1 MTALK
6 PKKKYNYYFT
16 NNMNNQHLLDSFL
29 ETVLE
34 PDKETINYHG
44 VEIPFP
50 SLAQAELDR
59 QFNLNLKNNVSP
71 RDFEKVVDGVIVS
84 IKLDL
89 KKKYKLYYFLLYNIS
104 YLRKNKIDLTKESKF
119 NLEEIN
125 ELLFS
130 TEENVFKYYEQIKRL
145 SLN

>member
-1 MTALK
+1 
-6 PKKKYNYYFT
+6 
-16 NNMNNQHLLDSFL
+16 MNNQHLLDSFL

-104 YLRKNKIDLTKESKF
+104 YLRKNKIGLTKESKF

>member
-1 MTALK
+1 
-6 PKKKYNYYFT
+6 
-16 NNMNNQHLLDSFL
+16 MNNQHLLDSFL

-44 VEIPFP
+44 VEVPFP

-59 QFNLNLKNNVSP
+59 QFNINLKNNISP
-71 RDFEKVVDGVIVS
+71 RDFEKVIDGVIVS

-89 KKKYKLYYFLLYNIS
+89 KKKYKFYYFLLYNIS
-104 YLRKNKIDLTKESKF
+104 YLRKNKIRLTKF
-119 NLEEIN
+119 NFEEIN

-130 TEENVFKYYEQIKRL
+130 SEDHIYLYYDKIKKL

>member
-1 MTALK
+1 
-6 PKKKYNYYFT
+6 
-16 NNMNNQHLLDSFL
+16 MNNQHLLDSFL

-34 PDKETINYHG
+34 PDKETINYYG
-44 VEIPFP
+44 VEVPFP

-59 QFNLNLKNNVSP
+59 QFNINLKNNVSP
-71 RDFEKVVDGVIVS
+71 RDFEKVIDGVIVS

-104 YLRKNKIDLTKESKF
+104 YLRKNKINLTKF
-119 NLEEIN
+119 NFEEIN

-130 TEENVFKYYEQIKRL
+130 SEDHIYSYYDKIKQL

>member
-6 PKKKYNYYFT
+6 LKKKYNYYFA

-34 PDKETINYHG
+34 PDKETINYYG
-44 VEIPFP
+44 VEVPFP

-71 RDFEKVVDGVIVS
+71 RDFEKVIDEVIVS

-104 YLRKNKIDLTKESKF
+104 YLRKNKINPTKF
-119 NLEEIN
+119 NFEEIN

-130 TEENVFKYYEQIKRL
+130 SEDHIYSYYDKIKQL

>member
-1 MTALK
+1 
-6 PKKKYNYYFT
+6 
-16 NNMNNQHLLDSFL
+16 MNNQHLLDSFL

-44 VEIPFP
+44 VEVPFP

-59 QFNLNLKNNVSP
+59 QFNINLKNNVSP
-71 RDFEKVVDGVIVS
+71 RDFEKVIDGVIVS

-89 KKKYKLYYFLLYNIS
+89 KRKYKLYYFLLYNIS
-104 YLRKNKIDLTKESKF
+104 YLRKNKINLTKF
-119 NLEEIN
+119 NFEEIN

-130 TEENVFKYYEQIKRL
+130 SEDHIYSYYNKIKQL

>member
-1 MTALK
+1 
-6 PKKKYNYYFT
+6 
-16 NNMNNQHLLDSFL
+16 MNNQHLLDSFL

-34 PDKETINYHG
+34 PDKETINYYG
-44 VEIPFP
+44 VEVPFP

-71 RDFEKVVDGVIVS
+71 RDFEKVIDGVIVS

-89 KKKYKLYYFLLYNIS
+89 KRKYKLYYFLLYNIS
-104 YLRKNKIDLTKESKF
+104 YLRKNKINLTKF
-119 NLEEIN
+119 DFEEIN

-130 TEENVFKYYEQIKRL
+130 SEDHIYSYYDKIKQL

>member
-1 MTALK
+1 
-6 PKKKYNYYFT
+6 
-16 NNMNNQHLLDSFL
+16 MNNQHLLDSFL

-34 PDKETINYHG
+34 PDKETINYYG
-44 VEIPFP
+44 VEVPFP

-71 RDFEKVVDGVIVS
+71 RDFEKVIDGVIVS

-104 YLRKNKIDLTKESKF
+104 YLRKNKINTTKF
-119 NLEEIN
+119 NFEEMN
-125 ELLFS
+125 KLLFS
-130 TEENVFKYYEQIKRL
+130 SEDHIYSYYDKIKQL

>member
-1 MTALK
+1 
-6 PKKKYNYYFT
+6 
-16 NNMNNQHLLDSFL
+16 MNNQYLLDSFL

-44 VEIPFP
+44 VEFPFP

-71 RDFEKVVDGVIVS
+71 REFEKVVDGVIVS

-89 KKKYKLYYFLLYNIS
+89 NRKYKLYYFLLYYIS
-104 YLRKNKIDLTKESKF
+104 YLKKNKIDLIKENKF

-130 TEENVFKYYEQIKRL
+130 TEDHIYSYYEKVKRL

>member
-1 MTALK
+1 
-6 PKKKYNYYFT
+6 
-16 NNMNNQHLLDSFL
+16 MNNQILLDSFL

-34 PDKETINYHG
+34 PDKETINYYG
-44 VEIPFP
+44 FEVPFP

-71 RDFEKVVDGVIVS
+71 RDFEKVIDGVIVS

-104 YLRKNKIDLTKESKF
+104 YLRKNKINPTKF
-119 NLEEIN
+119 NFEEIN

-130 TEENVFKYYEQIKRL
+130 SEDHIYSYYVKIKQL

>member
-1 MTALK
+1 
-6 PKKKYNYYFT
+6 
-16 NNMNNQHLLDSFL
+16 MNNQHLLDSFL

-44 VEIPFP
+44 VEVPFP

-71 RDFEKVVDGVIVS
+71 RDFEKVIDGVIVS

-104 YLRKNKIDLTKESKF
+104 YLRKNKVDITKENKF
-119 NLEEIN
+119 NFEKAN

-130 TEENVFKYYEQIKRL
+130 TEENICKYYEQIKRL

>member
-1 MTALK
+1 
-6 PKKKYNYYFT
+6 
-16 NNMNNQHLLDSFL
+16 MNNQHLLDSFL

-44 VEIPFP
+44 VEVPFP

-71 RDFEKVVDGVIVS
+71 RDFEKVIDGVIVS

-104 YLRKNKIDLTKESKF
+104 YLRKNKINLTKF
-119 NLEEIN
+119 DFEEIN

-130 TEENVFKYYEQIKRL
+130 SEDRIYSYYDKIKQL

>member
-1 MTALK
+1 
-6 PKKKYNYYFT
+6 
-16 NNMNNQHLLDSFL
+16 MNNQHLLDSFL

-34 PDKETINYHG
+34 PDKETINYNG
-44 VEIPFP
+44 VEVPFP

-59 QFNLNLKNNVSP
+59 QFNKSLKNNVSP
-71 RDFEKVVDGVIVS
+71 REFERVVDGVIAS

-104 YLRKNKIDLTKESKF
+104 YLRKNKIDITKENKF
-119 NLEEIN
+119 NFEKVN

-130 TEENVFKYYEQIKRL
+130 TEDNIFKYYEQIKRL

>member
-1 MTALK
+1 
-6 PKKKYNYYFT
+6 
-16 NNMNNQHLLDSFL
+16 MNSQHLLDSFL

-34 PDKETINYHG
+34 PDKETINYHC
-44 VEIPFP
+44 VEVPFP

-59 QFNLNLKNNVSP
+59 QFNINLKNNVSP
-71 RDFEKVVDGVIVS
+71 RDFEKVIDGVIVS

-104 YLRKNKIDLTKESKF
+104 YLRKNKINLTKF
-119 NLEEIN
+119 DFEEIN

-130 TEENVFKYYEQIKRL
+130 SEDHIYSYYDKIKQL

>member
-1 MTALK
+1 
-6 PKKKYNYYFT
+6 
-16 NNMNNQHLLDSFL
+16 MNNQHLLDSFL

-34 PDKETINYHG
+34 PDKETINYYG
-44 VEIPFP
+44 FEVPFP

-71 RDFEKVVDGVIVS
+71 RDFEKVIDRVIVS

-104 YLRKNKIDLTKESKF
+104 YLRKNKIDITKENKF
-119 NLEEIN
+119 NFENVN

-130 TEENVFKYYEQIKRL
+130 TEENIFKCYEQIKRL

>member
-1 MTALK
+1 
-6 PKKKYNYYFT
+6 
-16 NNMNNQHLLDSFL
+16 MNNQHLLDSFL

-34 PDKETINYHG
+34 PDKDTINYHG
-44 VEIPFP
+44 VDVPFP
-50 SLAQAELDR
+50 SLAQAELNR

-71 RDFEKVVDGVIVS
+71 RDFEKVIDGVIVS

-89 KKKYKLYYFLLYNIS
+89 KRKYKLYYFLLYNIS
-104 YLRKNKIDLTKESKF
+104 YLRKNKIDLTKF
-119 NLEEIN
+119 NFEEIN

-130 TEENVFKYYEQIKRL
+130 SEDHIYSYYNKIKQL

>member
-1 MTALK
+1 
-6 PKKKYNYYFT
+6 
-16 NNMNNQHLLDSFL
+16 MNNQHLLDSFL

-59 QFNLNLKNNVSP
+59 QFNLNLKNNVAP

-89 KKKYKLYYFLLYNIS
+89 KRKYKLYYFLLYNIS
-104 YLRKNKIDLTKESKF
+104 YLRNNKIDLTKENKF

-130 TEENVFKYYEQIKRL
+130 TEENIFKYYEKIKRL

>member
-1 MTALK
+1 
-6 PKKKYNYYFT
+6 
-16 NNMNNQHLLDSFL
+16 MNSQLLLDNFL

-34 PDKETINYHG
+34 PDKETITYYG
-44 VEIPFP
+44 VEVPFP
-50 SLAQAELDR
+50 SLAQAELER

-71 RDFEKVVDGVIVS
+71 RDFEKVIEIVVVN

-89 KKKYKLYYFLLYNIS
+89 EKKYKLYYFLLYNIS
-104 YLRKNKIDLTKESKF
+104 YLKKNKIDFTKF

-130 TEENVFKYYEQIKRL
+130 NENHIYSYYDKIKQL

>member
-1 MTALK
+1 
-6 PKKKYNYYFT
+6 
-16 NNMNNQHLLDSFL
+16 MNNQHLLDSFL

-44 VEIPFP
+44 VEVSFP

-71 RDFEKVVDGVIVS
+71 RDFEKVFDGVIVS

-89 KKKYKLYYFLLYNIS
+89 K
-104 YLRKNKIDLTKESKF
+104 RKITAKW
-119 NLEEIN
+119 
-125 ELLFS
+125 
-130 TEENVFKYYEQIKRL
+130 
-145 SLN
+145 

>member
-1 MTALK
+1 
-6 PKKKYNYYFT
+6 
-16 NNMNNQHLLDSFL
+16 MNNQHLLDSFL

-44 VEIPFP
+44 VEVPFP

-59 QFNLNLKNNVSP
+59 QFNLNLKSNVSP
-71 RDFEKVVDGVIVS
+71 RDFEKVIDEVIVS

-104 YLRKNKIDLTKESKF
+104 YLRKNKINPTKF
-119 NLEEIN
+119 NFEEIN

-130 TEENVFKYYEQIKRL
+130 TEENIFKYYKQIKRL

>member
-1 MTALK
+1 
-6 PKKKYNYYFT
+6 
-16 NNMNNQHLLDSFL
+16 MNNQHLLDSFL

-34 PDKETINYHG
+34 SDKETINYHG
-44 VEIPFP
+44 VEVPFP

-71 RDFEKVVDGVIVS
+71 RDFEKVIDGVIVS

-89 KKKYKLYYFLLYNIS
+89 KKKYKLYYYLLYNFS
-104 YLRKNKIDLTKESKF
+104 YLRKNKIDITKENKF
-119 NLEEIN
+119 NFEKVN

-130 TEENVFKYYEQIKRL
+130 TEENIFKYYEQVKRL

>member
-1 MTALK
+1 
-6 PKKKYNYYFT
+6 
-16 NNMNNQHLLDSFL
+16 MNNQHLLDSFL

-44 VEIPFP
+44 VEVPFP

-59 QFNLNLKNNVSP
+59 QFNLNLKNNVAP

-89 KKKYKLYYFLLYNIS
+89 KRKYKLYYFLLYNIS

>member
-6 PKKKYNYYFT
+6 LKKKYNYYFA

-44 VEIPFP
+44 VEVPFP

-59 QFNLNLKNNVSP
+59 QFNLNIKNNVSP
-71 RDFEKVVDGVIVS
+71 RDFEKVIDGVIAS

-89 KKKYKLYYFLLYNIS
+89 KRKYKLYYFLLYNIS
-104 YLRKNKIDLTKESKF
+104 YLRKNMIDLTNKNKF
-119 NLEEIN
+119 NFETVN

-130 TEENVFKYYEQIKRL
+130 TEENIFKYYEQIKRL

>member
-1 MTALK
+1 ME
-6 PKKKYNYYFT
+6 
-16 NNMNNQHLLDSFL
+16 NQHLLDSFL

-34 PDKETINYHG
+34 TDNETINYHG
-44 VEIPFP
+44 VEVPFP
-50 SLAQAELDR
+50 SLAQAELDH
-59 QFNLNLKNNVSP
+59 QFNLNLKNNVLP

-89 KKKYKLYYFLLYNIS
+89 KRKYKLYYFLLYNIS

-130 TEENVFKYYEQIKRL
+130 TEENIFKHYEQIKRL

>member
-1 MTALK
+1 
-6 PKKKYNYYFT
+6 
-16 NNMNNQHLLDSFL
+16 MNNQHLLDGFL

-34 PDKETINYHG
+34 PDNETINYYG
-44 VEIPFP
+44 VEVPFP

-71 RDFEKVVDGVIVS
+71 RDFEKVIDGVIVS

-104 YLRKNKIDLTKESKF
+104 YLRKNKINLTKF
-119 NLEEIN
+119 NFEEIN

-130 TEENVFKYYEQIKRL
+130 SEDHIYSYYDKIKQL

>member
-1 MTALK
+1 
-6 PKKKYNYYFT
+6 
-16 NNMNNQHLLDSFL
+16 MNNQHLLDSFL

-34 PDKETINYHG
+34 PDKETINYFG
-44 VEIPFP
+44 VEVPFP

-71 RDFEKVVDGVIVS
+71 RDFEKVIDGVIVS

-89 KKKYKLYYFLLYNIS
+89 KIKYKLYYFLLYNIS
-104 YLRKNKIDLTKESKF
+104 YLRKNKINLTKF
-119 NLEEIN
+119 NFEEIN

-130 TEENVFKYYEQIKRL
+130 TEDHIYSHYVKIKLL

>member
-1 MTALK
+1 MS
-6 PKKKYNYYFT
+6 NH
-16 NNMNNQHLLDSFL
+16 HLLDSFL

-44 VEIPFP
+44 VEIPFQ

-59 QFNLNLKNNVSP
+59 QFNLNLKNNVAP

-89 KKKYKLYYFLLYNIS
+89 KRKYKLYYFLLYNIS
-104 YLRKNKIDLTKESKF
+104 YLRNNKIDLTKENKF

-130 TEENVFKYYEQIKRL
+130 TEENIFKYYEKVKRL

>member
-1 MTALK
+1 
-6 PKKKYNYYFT
+6 
-16 NNMNNQHLLDSFL
+16 MNNQHLLDSFL

-34 PDKETINYHG
+34 PDKETINYNG
-44 VEIPFP
+44 VEVPFP

-59 QFNLNLKNNVSP
+59 QFNKNLKNNVSP
-71 RDFEKVVDGVIVS
+71 REFERVADGVIAN

-89 KKKYKLYYFLLYNIS
+89 KKKYKLYYFLIYNIS
-104 YLRKNKIDLTKESKF
+104 YLRKNKIDITKENKF
-119 NLEEIN
+119 NFEKIN

-130 TEENVFKYYEQIKRL
+130 TEKNIFMCYEEIKRL

>member
-1 MTALK
+1 
-6 PKKKYNYYFT
+6 
-16 NNMNNQHLLDSFL
+16 MNSQHLLDSFL
-29 ETVLE
+29 ERVLE
-34 PDKETINYHG
+34 PDKETINYYG
-44 VEIPFP
+44 VEVPFP

-71 RDFEKVVDGVIVS
+71 RDFEKVIDGVIVS

-104 YLRKNKIDLTKESKF
+104 YLRKNKINLTKF
-119 NLEEIN
+119 DFEEIN

-130 TEENVFKYYEQIKRL
+130 SEDHIYSYYDKIKQL

>member
-1 MTALK
+1 
-6 PKKKYNYYFT
+6 
-16 NNMNNQHLLDSFL
+16 MNNQHLLESFL

-44 VEIPFP
+44 IEVPFP

-59 QFNLNLKNNVSP
+59 QFNLNLKNNVAP

-89 KKKYKLYYFLLYNIS
+89 KRKYKLYYFLLYNIS

-130 TEENVFKYYEQIKRL
+130 TEENIFKYYEKVKRL

>member
-1 MTALK
+1 ME
-6 PKKKYNYYFT
+6 
-16 NNMNNQHLLDSFL
+16 NQHLLDSFL

-44 VEIPFP
+44 VEVPFP

>member
-1 MTALK
+1 
-6 PKKKYNYYFT
+6 
-16 NNMNNQHLLDSFL
+16 MNNQHLLDSFL

>member
-1 MTALK
+1 
-6 PKKKYNYYFT
+6 
-16 NNMNNQHLLDSFL
+16 MNNQHLLDSFL

-34 PDKETINYHG
+34 SDKETINYHG
-44 VEIPFP
+44 VEVPFP

-71 RDFEKVVDGVIVS
+71 RDFEKVIDRVIVS

-104 YLRKNKIDLTKESKF
+104 YLRKNKIDITKKNKF
-119 NLEEIN
+119 DFEKVN

-130 TEENVFKYYEQIKRL
+130 TEENIFKYYEQIKRL